1 MELVLIIFYPE
12 PHAIL
17 PQTTFL
23 PVTDNAARMLFLPLV
38 DFPFLFGRIFA
49 YFSLNSQSLRQ
60 NRRRQKQKALWTTT
74 TLNKKRKLSS
84 SDWNNDASTKR

>member
-23 PVTDNAARMLFLPLV
+23 PVTDNAVRMLFLPLV
-38 DFPFLFGRIFA
+38 DFPFLFWQDICIFFTKFA
-49 YFSLNSQSLRQ
+49 
-60 NRRRQKQKALWTTT
+60 KPTT
-74 TLNKKRKLSS
+74 KPP
-84 SDWNNDASTKR
+84 